1 MTITRPSVDK
11 LIDIAAGLGITLTQ
25 AEAEEYQNLM
35 QPNLDAYDVV
45 DAQPDFTPPV
55 TYPRTTGYAPEAAEN
70 KFGAWA
76 RKVQV
81 AGAAEG
87 KLKGKTVALKD
98 NVALAGVPMT
108 NGASTLEGFI
118 PVADATIVTRL
129 LDAGATIEGK
139 AVCEYFCL
147 SGGSHTSKPS
157 MVHNPRKMGYSAGG
171 SSSGSAALVA
181 AGEVDMAIGG
191 DQGGSI
197 RMPASYCGIS
207 GMKPTHG
214 LVPYTGVM
222 PIESTIDHTGPM
234 TMTVA
239 DNALML
245 EVLAGADGMDP
256 RQYAPKVDAYTAAL
270 DRGVTGMKIGV
281 LKEGFTA
288 ANMMPGVADAVREA
302 AETYR
307 SLGAIVEEVSIP
319 DHLLAGAIWA
329 PIAIEG
335 LQWQMMQGNGMGM
348 NWKGAYDVGLMD
360 FHANWRGKADD
371 LSESLK
377 ICMLIG
383 QYGIDHYNGRYYA
396 KAQNLARKVKAS
408 YDAMFADYDL
418 LLMPTLPITASKLP
432 EPNAPITEVISRAFE
447 MIANTAQ
454 FDVTGH
460 PSMSIPCGEVDGLP
474 VGLMLTGADYTEST
488 IYAAAAAYEASVDW
502 TTKLSSAAAS
512 TPELTPAQ

>member
-1 MTITRPSVDK
+1 MTITRPTVDQVM
-11 LIDIAAGLGITLTQ
+11 DIANSLGMSLTPEQ
-25 AEAEEYQNLM
+25 ATEYHSLM
-35 QPNLDAYDVV
+35 QANFDAYDVV
-45 DAQPDFTPPV
+45 DDTPDFTPPV
-55 TYPRTTGYAPEAAEN
+55 TYPRTSGYAPEAAEN
-70 KFGAWA
+70 PFGAWA

-81 AGAAEG
+81 KGAAEG
-87 KLKGKTVALKD
+87 KLKGMSVALKD

-108 NGASTLEGFI
+108 NGASTLEGFV

-129 LDAGATIEGK
+129 LDAGASIQGK

-147 SGGSHTSKPS
+147 SGGSHTSKPG
-157 MVHNPRKMGYSAGG
+157 MVHNPRRMGYSAGG

-181 AGEVDMAIGG
+181 AGEVDLAIGG

-197 RMPASYCGIS
+197 RMPASYCGIA
-207 GMKPTHG
+207 GMKATHG

-234 TMTVA
+234 TANVA

-245 EVLAGADGMDP
+245 EVLAGADGLDP
-256 RQYAPKVDAYTAAL
+256 RQYAPKVDTYTDAL
-270 DRGVTGMKIGV
+270 DRGVKGMKIGV
-281 LKEGFTA
+281 LSEGFVA
-288 ANMMPGVADAVREA
+288 ANLMPGVEDAARAA

-307 SLGAIVEEVSIP
+307 GLGAIVEEVSIP
-319 DHLLAGAIWA
+319 DHLLAGAVWA

-360 FHANWRGKADD
+360 FHANWRHKADD

-377 ICMLIG
+377 ICMMIG

-396 KAQNLARKVKAS
+396 KAQNIARKVKAS
-408 YDAMFADYDL
+408 YDTAFEKYDL

-432 EPNAPITEVISRAFE
+432 EPGAPITEVISRAFE

-460 PSMSIPCGEVDGLP
+460 PSMSIPCGQVDGLP

-488 IYAAAAAYEASVDW
+488 IYAAAAAFEASVDW
-502 TTKLSSAAAS
+502 TGGAQAAVK
-512 TPELTPAQ
+512 PELTPAQ